1 MNHETLSAAE
11 IDRLA
16 HKRAGAH
23 MGLLV
28 HATVYLL
35 VNLLLWGIALA
46 SGRHWAIFPTL
57 GWGLGLAIHA
67 AIVLMAVPGA
77 SLFQHLLQRE
87 RVRLQTQRD
96 PW

>member
-1 MNHETLSAAE
+1 MNQETLTAAE

-28 HATVYLL
+28 HATVYVL

-57 GWGLGLAIHA
+57 GWSLGLAIHA
-67 AIVLMAVPGA
+67 AALRRRLAIHPIEHHRK
-77 SLFQHLLQRE
+77 SQHPPR
-87 RVRLQTQRD
+87 R
-96 PW
+96 

>member
-11 IDRLA
+11 VDRLA

-28 HATVYLL
+28 HAGVYLL

-67 AIVLMAVPGA
+67 AIVLMAMPGA

-87 RVRLQTQRD
+87 RMRLQTQRD